1 MSRPNRGRLERSA
14 RNLLVLYLV
23 WSERDLPKSSRRLR
37 IHPKKKRG
45 RTSTEPF
52 PFRLQHHVPFLL
64 LVGTMIRELIEGLPE
79 LSTSEN
85 ILKWPAGEISG
96 GLQMMRIECNRRSGG
111 IMWAKTY

>member
-1 MSRPNRGRLERSA
+1 
-14 RNLLVLYLV
+14 
-23 WSERDLPKSSRRLR
+23 
-37 IHPKKKRG
+37 
-45 RTSTEPF
+45 
-52 PFRLQHHVPFLL
+52 
-64 LVGTMIRELIEGLPE
+64 MIRELIEGLPE